1 MSILTDSARSAVFRD
16 GDMIIVMVSGSE
28 IRFPVDL
35 NPRLAR
41 GTAEQLNKIELSP
54 YGIHWPD
61 LDEDLSFRGLLAGD
75 YGQHQKVER
84 APGGNAG

>member
-16 GDMIIVMVSGSE
+16 GEIVITMESGTE
-28 IRFPVDL
+28 IRFPVAG

-41 GTAEQLNKIELSP
+41 GTAEQLNHIELSP

-75 YGQHQKVER
+75 YGQRQKVK
-84 APGGNAG
+84 PKP